1 MLYGRRPNGH
11 FTTRNAIPEN
21 GEILRMAEIRSR
33 KFAKYARKRSPA
45 AAQWETQPVGNSARG
60 EPQPSIIF
68 FLERIRMQFPPFE
81 LRWRDLLPKLQSR
94 KMERGQHAMNRGQI
108 P

>member
-45 AAQWETQPVGNSARG
+45 AAQWETQPVGNSAQGSLSPQYFFSSKGFECNSPHSSFVG
-60 EPQPSIIF
+60 EIYC
-68 FLERIRMQFPPFE
+68 
-81 LRWRDLLPKLQSR
+81 QSFNPE
-94 KMERGQHAMNRGQI
+94 KWNADNM